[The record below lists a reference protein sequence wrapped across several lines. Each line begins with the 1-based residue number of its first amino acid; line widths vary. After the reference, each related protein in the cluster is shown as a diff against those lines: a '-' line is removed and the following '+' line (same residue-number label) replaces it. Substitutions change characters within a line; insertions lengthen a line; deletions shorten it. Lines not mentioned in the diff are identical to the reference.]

1 MPYARITTPLLVP
14 LLALLVVCPDA
25 WAQRPGRA
33 EIQNQKLTTKD
44 GVELAI
50 TYYPSDEGKSAVPVV
65 ILHDS
70 KETRQTYSDLAKRLN
85 RPDPEQGDTHKP
97 FAVVTVDLRGHG
109 ESITQTLGGR
119 SRQLSASKLRGAD
132 YAAMVLQDMEAVRK
146 FLLAENE
153 KGKVNLNSLSIIGV
167 GLGAA
172 VGMNW
177 TAKDWAAPPLATGK
191 QGQDVKTLVAVSPRW
206 KENGL
211 SVQNAVRQPG
221 LRNQV
226 AVLMLYGEKDRKVN
240 ADVQRIEKQLS
251 GNRQQ
256 PDPASKQLPNLLVKG
271 VDTELQGDKWLKQA
285 GEGGA
290 QFILRFLNTFSVEPE
305 HPWTN
310 RKAY

>member
-1 MPYARITTPLLVP
+1 VLT
-14 LLALLVVCPDA
+14 ALIVCPDA
-25 WAQRPGRA
+25 WAQRQRRA
-33 EIQNQKLTTKD
+33 EIENLKLTTKD

-50 TYYPSDEGKSAVPVV
+50 TYYPSTEGKSAVPVV

-70 KETRQTYSDLAKRLN
+70 KETRQTYSELAKRLN
-85 RPDPEQGDTHKP
+85 RPDNTLGDTHKS

-109 ESITQTLGGR
+109 ESITQTLGNR
-119 SRQLSASKLRGAD
+119 SRELSASKLRGGD
-132 YAAMVLQDMEAVRK
+132 YAAMVLQDVEAVRK

-153 KGKVNLNSLSIIGV
+153 KGKLNLNSLSMIGV

-191 QGQDVKTLVAVSPRW
+191 QGQDVKTLVVVSPRW

-221 LRNQV
+221 LRNEV
-226 AVLMLYGEKDRKVN
+226 AVLMLYGKKDRKVN
-240 ADVQRIEKQLS
+240 ADVERIEKQLS
-251 GNRQQ
+251 DNRQQ
-256 PDPASKQLPNLLVKG
+256 PDATSKKLPDLLEIG
-271 VDTELQGDKWLKQA
+271 VDTELQGDKWLKQE
-285 GEGGA
+285 GEKGT
-290 QFILRFLNTFSVEPE
+290 QLIIRFLDTYSVQPE

-310 RKAY
+310 RKPF